1 MTIDINHQ
9 LTLRERRSRVFS
21 EEFKRMKVIQIESN
35 QLGVSELSRQYQVS
49 RNVIYKWIHR
59 YGRNQEK
66 PVRLVIEMDS
76 DSKKL
81 KEALA
86 EIARLKQVIGEQ
98 QLQIL
103 FKDKV
108 LELIKEEDK
117 VDVKKKSERLRTGS
131 GKTKKN

>member
-1 MTIDINHQ
+1 
-9 LTLRERRSRVFS
+9 
-21 EEFKRMKVIQIESN
+21 
-35 QLGVSELSRQYQVS
+35 LGISELSRQYQIS
-49 RNVIYKWIHR
+49 RNAIYQWIHR
-59 YGRNQEK
+59 YGKNQEK

-81 KEALA
+81 KQALA
-86 EIARLKQVIGEQ
+86 EIERLKQVIGEQ

-117 VDVKKKSERLRTGS
+117 VDVKKKSERLRIGS